1 MTNEHF
7 LGFVAYLNWFAP
19 KALIPTI
26 GVLETVIEFELA
38 VTLLIGVYP
47 RVVAWASAALLT
59 SFALT
64 MSIRLGIKMTMGYGV
79 YTAATAA
86 TLLGATAG
94 SMGSFRANAGGEELR
109 FKATETPST

>member
-94 SMGSFRANAGGEELR
+94 SMGSFRANAGG
-109 FKATETPST
+109 